1 MSQKVYDQLIH
12 SHRGLMN
19 GAIRDVL
26 LPAIL
31 GSETDG
37 ISYWIGKDLARAFPV
52 ASADELI
59 TLTRQLGLAHVTL
72 RKNDNHQRIFLLD
85 GPIVAERIA
94 EHHEQTSFQ
103 LEAGFLAME
112 TEFQVGAPAEAEV
125 VGRRRTS
132 VEVLVQ
138 FDPVDPDH
146 PGESAEF
153 IHLAADQTQPAN
165 EPADDDQNQ
174 E

>member
-12 SHRGLMN
+12 SHRGLQN

-52 ASADELI
+52 ATTDELI
-59 TLTRQLGLAHVTL
+59 MLTRQLGLADLTL
-72 RKNDNHQRIFLLD
+72 RKSDHHQRIYLLA

-94 EHHEQTSFQ
+94 EKHEQTSFQ

-132 VEVLVQ
+132 VEVMVQ

-153 IHLAADQTQPAN
+153 IHLAGDQTDP
-165 EPADDDQNQ
+165 Q

>member
-1 MSQKVYDQLIH
+1 MSQKVYDRLIH

-19 GAIRDVL
+19 GAVRDVL

-31 GSETDG
+31 GKETDG

-52 ASADELI
+52 ATTEELVM
-59 TLTRQLGLAHVTL
+59 LTRQLGLADIKL
-72 RKNDNHQRIFLLD
+72 RKSDSHQHIYLLE

-94 EHHEQTSFQ
+94 ADHEQTSFQ

-112 TEFQVGAPAEAEV
+112 TEFQVGAAAEAEV

-138 FDPVDPDH
+138 NDPVDPEH
-146 PGESAEF
+146 PGESADF
-153 IHLAADQTQPAN
+153 IHLTDLDQPA
-165 EPADDDQNQ
+165 E
-174 E
+174 

>member
-1 MSQKVYDQLIH
+1 MSQNIYDRLIH
-12 SHRGLMN
+12 SKRGLMN
-19 GAIRDVL
+19 GAVRDVL

-31 GSETDG
+31 GKETDG

-52 ASADELI
+52 ATPEELVV
-59 TLTRQLGLAHVTL
+59 LTEQLGLAHLTL
-72 RKNDNHQRIFLLD
+72 RKSDKNQHIYLLD

-94 EHHEQTSFQ
+94 VDHEETSFQ

-112 TEFQVGAPAEAEV
+112 TEFQIGASAEAEV

-138 FDPVDPDH
+138 NDPVDPDH
-146 PGESAEF
+146 PAESAEF
-153 IHLAADQTQPAN
+153 IHLADMEKPT
-165 EPADDDQNQ
+165 E
-174 E
+174 